1 MSKVLQQ
8 QLAKTIKEQGDMARD
23 MALAELKELKKDL
36 LDLEKALVAK
46 QTPNQGKLMD
56 LTHGAFELFRNASI
70 VLETDNLMIQLLTAA
85 EESKDLEYLERK
97 GAMLLSKPEG
107 WHWFSPKGEM
117 VFLAAPAETRL
128 AAQKLQDR
136 LTRKTPP
143 KPQPKT
149 EESITD

>member
-36 LDLEKALVAK
+36 LDLEKALSTK
-46 QTPNQGKLMD
+46 QTPDQGKLMD

-70 VLETDNLMIQLLTAA
+70 VLETDNLMTQLLTAA

-97 GAMLLSKPEG
+97 GAMLLTKPEG
-107 WHWFSPKGEM
+107 WHWFTPKGEM
-117 VFLAAPAETRL
+117 IFLALPPETHQ
-128 AAQKLQDR
+128 AALKLQER
-136 LTRKTPP
+136 LTRKMPP
-143 KPQPKT
+143 KPQPKS
-149 EESITD
+149 EEPITD